1 MAHFEGLYIWY
12 IHNLQKHTTA
22 TKESRRWKKMACGY
36 LSTIAKL
43 LIVTV
48 FALIFFSS
56 AGNIEYI
63 TLNFFFL
70 PKHLLQLSLNLFF
83 LWTIVS
89 QPSVDD
95 SLFLSIEYFF
105 SLGSHFLYLVWNIG
119 KDQYF
124 FLNTLKLNN
133 TNCQHSFD

>member
-1 MAHFEGLYIWY
+1 MTHFEGLYIWY

-22 TKESRRWKKMACGY
+22 TKESRRWKKMAGGY

-48 FALIFFSS
+48 FALTFFSS

-70 PKHLLQLSLNLFF
+70 PKHLLQLSLNFFF
-83 LWTIVS
+83 LMNNCLSTKRWRF
-89 QPSVDD
+89 
-95 SLFLSIEYFF
+95 SLFKHWIFFFPRIPLLVFGLEYWERPIFLS
-105 SLGSHFLYLVWNIG
+105 
-119 KDQYF
+119 QYVEA
-124 FLNTLKLNN
+124 
-133 TNCQHSFD
+133 